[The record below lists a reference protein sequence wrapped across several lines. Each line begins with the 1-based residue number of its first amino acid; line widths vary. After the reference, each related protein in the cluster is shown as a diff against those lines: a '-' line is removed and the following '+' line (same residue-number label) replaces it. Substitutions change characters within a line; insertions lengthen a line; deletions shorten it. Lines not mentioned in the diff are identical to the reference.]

1 MRVCPLLTSRLEKAL
16 EVPRD
21 SGEGMADQRPGPP
34 GPPASGEVAL
44 RQTGA
49 TALRSTD
56 PTLIGPYLPL
66 GLLGSGGMGKVY
78 LARLADGQPGL
89 AAVKVIRPE
98 YVEDADFRRRFDR
111 EATVHARIGAPYT
124 PELWGTGFVPEA
136 DLLWMATEYLPG
148 LNLSDA
154 VKECGVLEPA
164 GAWRLVDGLGRALTA
179 LADSGIV
186 HRDFK
191 PSNVIL
197 TAQGV
202 HVIDF
207 GIAQAADASAL
218 TSTGHRVGTPAFMS
232 PEYLREGR
240 CDTASDV
247 FSFASTLAHAI
258 TGHAPFGD
266 GTGMDVL
273 HRVASEE
280 PSAEIIGEVEA
291 ADPALAAL
299 LRSCLAKDPAA
310 RPTPQDLVDR
320 AAARPRAT
328 AWQEPLNSQLLS
340 RRHAHDALL
349 RVCAQQPT
357 APAPVAPTP
366 TVRVTFPS
374 PAPGFGPPIPVPAQP
389 PAPEPAGNGRKLYVA
404 LVAGLAVAVVAL
416 TAFLLTRPD
425 STASTAGSASP
436 TATVAS
442 GADGSGDAPS
452 PTTSASNSPSPKG
465 GTTAMV
471 GTATGDDQGVGG
483 THTTRPATTP
493 TTKAPGQSTPSPTP
507 AKTTPAPAQPPW
519 LTQCTYYSGTEL
531 TQLGDKNQRVV
542 QVQCM
547 LTKRG
552 YSVGSS
558 GVDGQFGK
566 DTDAAVRK
574 FQSDKGLEVD
584 GQVGPNTWA
593 ALRSST

>member
-1 MRVCPLLTSRLEKAL
+1 
-16 EVPRD
+16 
-21 SGEGMADQRPGPP
+21 MADQRPGPP

-49 TALRSTD
+49 APLRSND
-56 PTLIGPYLPL
+56 PTLVGPYIPL

-78 LARLADGQPGL
+78 LARRADGQPGL

-98 YVEDADFRRRFDR
+98 YAEDADFRRRFDR

-124 PELWGTGFVPEA
+124 PELWGTGFEPEN

-154 VKECGVLEPA
+154 VKECGVLDQA

-197 TAQGV
+197 TARGA

-207 GIAQAADASAL
+207 GIAQAADASAI

-247 FSFASTLAHAI
+247 FSFAGTVAHAV

-280 PSAEIIGEVEA
+280 PSAEVIGKVEA
-291 ADPALAAL
+291 ADPELAAL
-299 LRSCLAKDPAA
+299 LRACLAKDPAA
-310 RPTPQDLVDR
+310 RPTPQDLVAR
-320 AAARPRAT
+320 AAAQPRAT
-328 AWQEPLNSQLLS
+328 AWQEPLHSRLLS

-357 APAPVAPTP
+357 APARVAPTP

-374 PAPGFGPPIPVPAQP
+374 PAPGFGPPIPTPTRP
-389 PAPEPAGNGRKLYVA
+389 TTPELARNRRKPYVA
-404 LVAGLAVAVVAL
+404 LAAGLAVAAVAL

-425 STASTAGSASP
+425 STTSTAGSASP

-442 GADGSGDAPS
+442 GSDTAPN
-452 PTTSASNSPSPKG
+452 PLPSASGPSAPKG
-465 GTTAMV
+465 GTTGLV
-471 GTATGDDQGVGG
+471 GTGTRAGKGQGADS
-483 THTTRPATTP
+483 TPTTRPATTP
-493 TTKAPGQSTPSPTP
+493 TAQGPGKNTPSPAPTKATP
-507 AKTTPAPAQPPW
+507 PPAQPPW

-531 TQLGDKNQRVV
+531 TELGDKNQRVV

-566 DTDAAVRK
+566 DTDAAVRR

>member
-1 MRVCPLLTSRLEKAL
+1 
-16 EVPRD
+16 
-21 SGEGMADQRPGPP
+21 MADQRPGPP
-34 GPPASGEVAL
+34 VPPASGEVAL

-49 TALRSTD
+49 APLRSTD
-56 PTLIGPYLPL
+56 PTLIGPYIPL

-78 LARLADGQPGL
+78 LARRADGQPGL

-98 YVEDADFRRRFDR
+98 YAEDADFRRRFDR

-124 PELWGTGFVPEA
+124 PELWGTGFEPES

-154 VKECGVLEPA
+154 VKECGVLARE

-197 TAQGV
+197 TARGA

-207 GIAQAADASAL
+207 GIAQAADASAI

-247 FSFASTLAHAI
+247 FSFASTVAHAV

-291 ADPALAAL
+291 ADPELAAL
-299 LRSCLAKDPAA
+299 LRACLAKDPAA

-320 AAARPRAT
+320 AAAQPRAT
-328 AWQEPLNSQLLS
+328 AWQEPLHSQLLS
-340 RRHAHDALL
+340 RRHAYDALL

-357 APAPVAPTP
+357 APARVAPTP

-374 PAPGFGPPIPVPAQP
+374 PAPGFGPPIPLPTQP
-389 PAPEPAGNGRKLYVA
+389 TTPEPARRGRKGRKSYVA
-404 LVAGLAVAVVAL
+404 LVAGLAVAAVAL

-425 STASTAGSASP
+425 STTSTAGSASP

-442 GADGSGDAPS
+442 EAGNAPS
-452 PTTSASNSPSPKG
+452 PHASVSDSSSPRG
-465 GTTAMV
+465 GTTGLV
-471 GTATGDDQGVGG
+471 GTGTTAGKDQGAGS
-483 THTTRPATTP
+483 TPTPTTRPATTP
-493 TTKAPGQSTPSPTP
+493 TTGAPGRSTPTP
-507 AKTTPAPAQPPW
+507 APTKTATTPAQPPW
-519 LTQCTYYSGTEL
+519 ITQCTYYSGTEQ
-531 TQLGDKNQRVV
+531 TELGDKNQRVV

-547 LTKRG
+547 LTQRG

-574 FQSDKGLEVD
+574 FQTDKGLEVD